1 MRQLHESVAAA
12 LLFAG
17 VTLCVAPAHA
27 AFLEGVAAYS
37 RGDFAAAADIW
48 REDAASGD
56 AAAQRNLGLLYL
68 NGQGVPKNEAAAAE
82 WFRRSSDQGFPRAS
96 ANLGELYLRG
106 VGVPRDPERAV
117 SYFQRAAEA
126 GLPEAQHNFAI
137 LIEAGYGVKKD
148 PELARRWFQRA
159 AAGGHAPA
167 RERLRQLA
175 PGQVASED
183 ADDAVSDLA
192 EDGALS
198 ATDEARKVP
207 RVGDGGLIDSLNAIL
222 SPSG

>member
-1 MRQLHESVAAA
+1 MNKLHRKIAVTLLVAGAA
-12 LLFAG
+12 LCA
-17 VTLCVAPAHA
+17 VPAHA
-27 AFLEGVAAYS
+27 AFLEGVAAYN

-48 REDAASGD
+48 REDAAAGD

-96 ANLGELYLRG
+96 ANLGEMYLRG

-117 SYFQRAAEA
+117 TFFQRAAEA
-126 GLPEAQHNFAI
+126 GLAEAQYNLAI
-137 LIEAGYGVKKD
+137 LTEAGFGVKKD
-148 PELARRWFQRA
+148 TELARRWFERA

-167 RERLRQLA
+167 RERLRQMA
-175 PGQVASED
+175 PPEAASV
-183 ADDAVSDLA
+183 DDDEVEAAPTEDLA
-192 EDGALS
+192 SSG
-198 ATDEARKVP
+198 DEGPEIQRA
-207 RVGDGGLIDSLNAIL
+207 GDGGLIDSLNTIL